1 MSGKLFSGELGF
13 TTNIELVKSVAMDPN
28 VKIIYVGDTLGAENI
43 ISYYQMIPGTLL
55 VPEFSVMEADI
66 NGNMQEFVSKYYM
79 QLSNEPA
86 FSYLITLLTAMHR
99 GKNILIYIPPEA
111 GGLKYPTV
119 LAQFIDERFGIQSAW
134 DSIPFM
140 FKPEYTTFDADMMYN
155 INLLGPFE
163 YIDIVPEPSAPSLQ
177 KLSYDLMCA
186 VDFNDANQIKNFAK
200 FLVQVRETNASM
212 NSQIPISRPF
222 GRSMK
227 C

>member
-1 MSGKLFSGELGF
+1 MNGRLFSGELGF
-13 TTNIELVKSVAMDPN
+13 TTNIQLVKSVSLDPN
-28 VKIIYVGDTLGAENI
+28 VKIIYVGDTLGAENL

-55 VPEFSVMEADI
+55 VPEFSVMEADV
-66 NGNMQEFVSKYYM
+66 NGDMQEFVEKYYA

-99 GKNILIYIPPEA
+99 GKNVLIYIPPEA

-134 DSIPFM
+134 DNIPFA
-140 FKPEYTTFDADMMYN
+140 FKPEYTVYDADMMYS
-155 INLLGPFE
+155 INLLGPYE
-163 YIDIVPEPSAPSLQ
+163 YISIVPEPSVPALK

-186 VDFNDANQIKNFAK
+186 VDFNDPKQIKNFVI
-200 FLVQVRETNASM
+200 FLLQNKEASVHV
-212 NSQIPISRPF
+212 NPKIPITRPF
-222 GRSMK
+222 GRGMK